1 MTLFPLPY
9 FDAHCDTLSRCLNTG
24 EDLLRTTGQCDLT
37 RLSAYH
43 PAGQL
48 FAIYHDAAHMPPEG
62 LFRRAC
68 RQQALFQSARGKYPE
83 LMTHAALSVEGAEL
97 LDCDPDRLE
106 IAAAWGVRSV
116 NLTWNHANALSG
128 SHLEQ
133 PERGLSDVGRAF
145 ARRAYALGILPDV
158 SHLSDPGFWDLV
170 RIAEGPLFAS
180 HSNSRAV
187 CPHTRNL
194 TDDQFRAIR
203 DSGGVVGVNLYTVF
217 VGGGSMDSLLA
228 HFDHF
233 LDLGGEKTVALG
245 SDWDGGITGAGGIR
259 GAEDMGLLAE
269 AMARQGYGEALIR
282 DIFWNNLARLL
293 GAPQV

>member
-1 MTLFPLPY
+1 MKLPY
-9 FDAHCDTLSRCLNTG
+9 LDAHCDTLSRCLNTG
-24 EDLLRTTGQCDLT
+24 ESLLKTTGQCDLT

-158 SHLSDPGFWDLV
+158 
-170 RIAEGPLFAS
+170 
-180 HSNSRAV
+180 
-187 CPHTRNL
+187 
-194 TDDQFRAIR
+194 
-203 DSGGVVGVNLYTVF
+203 
-217 VGGGSMDSLLA
+217 
-228 HFDHF
+228 
-233 LDLGGEKTVALG
+233 K
-245 SDWDGGITGAGGIR
+245 
-259 GAEDMGLLAE
+259 
-269 AMARQGYGEALIR
+269 
-282 DIFWNNLARLL
+282 
-293 GAPQV
+293 